1 MSKIKQTYEL
11 PFKRRYKGK
20 TDYRARLA
28 LVKSGLPRVVLR
40 FTSNRAIA
48 ELIKYE
54 AKGDKVLAYATTN
67 DIVKLG
73 WKHSKKNTPAC
84 YLLGY
89 MIGKLSAKIKVKE
102 AVLDLGLHKSSSRV
116 GAFIKGMTDAGLQV
130 PHSEDII
137 PDEKRIKGEHIINAA
152 KSIKNKN
159 QFSKVKPDNMAKDFE
174 EIKKKIS
181 GV

>member
-28 LVKSGLPRVVLR
+28 LIKSGLPRIVLR
-40 FTSNRAIA
+40 FTSKRAIA
-48 ELIKYE
+48 ELVKYDPN
-54 AKGDKVLAYATTN
+54 GDKVIAYATTN

-73 WKHSKKNTPAC
+73 WKYSKKNMPAC

-89 MIGKLSAKIKVKE
+89 MIGKLSLKAKVKE
-102 AVLDLGLHKSSSRV
+102 AVLDLGLRNSSSRV
-116 GAFIKGMTDAGLQV
+116 GAFIKGLIDAGLSI
-130 PHSEDII
+130 PHSDDII
-137 PDEKRIKGEHIINAA
+137 PDDKKIKGEHIINAA
-152 KSIKNKN
+152 KNIKIKN
-159 QFSKVKPDNMAKDFE
+159 QFSKIKPDNMEKDFE
-174 EIKKKIS
+174 EIKNKIN